1 MVSNMMCRYYFM
13 PMCTRMYVHVSSNRK
28 RNNHI
33 QTIYCITHVT
43 DGFSGNHIICT
54 FFANRSTSI

>member
-1 MVSNMMCRYYFM
+1 MVSNMCRYYFM
-13 PMCTRMYVHVSSNRK
+13 LMCTRMYMHVSSNRK
-28 RNNHI
+28 RNNNHI
-33 QTIYCITHVT
+33 QTIYCITHVN